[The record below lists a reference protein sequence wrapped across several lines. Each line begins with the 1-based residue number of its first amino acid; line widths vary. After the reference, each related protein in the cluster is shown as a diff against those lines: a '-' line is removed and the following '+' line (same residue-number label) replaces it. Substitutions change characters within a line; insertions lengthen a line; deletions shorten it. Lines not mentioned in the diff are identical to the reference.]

1 MGLFKTLCA
10 NTILG
15 GLIMNAKL
23 YEKMNLYLANQEI
36 SYIKLHNL
44 HWYVKGRSFF
54 TLHAKLEELY
64 DQTATIIDDVAER
77 LLALGQSPV
86 ANMKQALSMATIKEL
101 EDAPISS
108 EDTVRGLMSDV
119 EYWIRDTKEI
129 VGLAEQA
136 GDGATADQFNG
147 YLSEYQKL
155 MWMLKA
161 YLA

>member
-1 MGLFKTLCA
+1 MST
-10 NTILG
+10 
-15 GLIMNAKL
+15 KL
-23 YEKMNLYLANQEI
+23 YEKMNLYLANQEV

-64 DQTATIIDDVAER
+64 NQTADIIDEVAER

-86 ANMKQALSMATIKEL
+86 ANMKNALSIAAIKEL
-101 EDAPISS
+101 DDAAISS
-108 EDTVRGLMSDV
+108 EDTIRGLISDV
-119 EYWIRDTKEI
+119 EYWIRDTKKI
-129 VGLAEQA
+129 VDLADET

-155 MWMLKA
+155 MWMLRS

>member
-1 MGLFKTLCA
+1 MSS
-10 NTILG
+10 
-15 GLIMNAKL
+15 KL

-44 HWYVKGRSFF
+44 HWYVKGRGFF
-54 TLHAKLEELY
+54 TMHAKLEELY
-64 DQTATIIDDVAER
+64 DQTASIIDEVAER

-86 ANMKQALSMATIKEL
+86 TNLKKALSMSTIQEL

-108 EDTVRGLMSDV
+108 EETVRGLMSDV
-119 EYWIRDTKEI
+119 ECWIRDAREI
-129 VGLAEQA
+129 AELADEA

-155 MWMLKA
+155 HWMLTS

>member
-1 MGLFKTLCA
+1 MS
-10 NTILG
+10 
-15 GLIMNAKL
+15 AKL

-44 HWYVKGRSFF
+44 HWYVKGRGFF
-54 TLHAKLEELY
+54 TLHAKLEALY
-64 DQTATIIDDVAER
+64 DQTATIIDEVAER

-86 ANMKQALSMATIKEL
+86 ANVKGALSMATIKEL

-108 EDTVRGLMSDV
+108 DATVRGLAADV

-129 VGLAEQA
+129 AELADEA

-147 YLSEYQKL
+147 YLGEYQKL
-155 MWMLKA
+155 MWMLQS

>member
-1 MGLFKTLCA
+1 MST
-10 NTILG
+10 
-15 GLIMNAKL
+15 KL

-64 DQTATIIDDVAER
+64 DQTASIIDEVAER

-86 ANMKQALSMATIKEL
+86 ANIKKALSMATIKEL

-108 EDTVRGLMSDV
+108 DATVHGLMADV

-129 VGLAEQA
+129 AELADEA

-155 MWMLKA
+155 MWMLQS